1 MNARHPSAAGRN
13 RLHAFT
19 LVELLVVI
27 AIIGVLVALLLPAI
41 QSAREAARRMQCT
54 NNIKQIGLAVMNYES
69 ARGELPPASTAH
81 PNEGTNGYSWHM
93 LILPYAEFGNVSADI
108 ERQIEAGTTT
118 SGDRRGGGTTT
129 KVPGPYAIKGIQDLD
144 LPIYTCPSDGEAYD
158 DLMAATVDEQWTSSN
173 YAVVAGSAFARGD
186 EEQFVGS
193 AGTLAGPMNLDG
205 AMFYDSNIELK
216 RISDGLSNTFLA
228 GERWYQV
235 RAWPIG
241 TRREGNSYFMYSS
254 KNIDGSIPPNGE
266 FSAGY
271 YLSHVIYGND
281 PPMPDG
287 GQQILSVN
295 DLYWGSYHPGGLNFG
310 RVDGSVDFVSEDIDP
325 ATYENMASR
334 NGDYRFGNN
343 RR

>member
-1 MNARHPSAAGRN
+1 MYARRPMAAGPTR
-13 RLHAFT
+13 RPAFT

-54 NNIKQIGLAVMNYES
+54 NNLKQIGLAALNYES

-81 PNEGTNGYSWHM
+81 PNPGTNGYSWHM
-93 LILPYAEFGNVSADI
+93 LILPYAEFGNVSDSI
-108 ERQIEAGTTT
+108 EREIEANTTT
-118 SGDRRGGGTTT
+118 SGNRRGGGSTTN
-129 KVPGPYAIKGIQDLD
+129 VPGPYDIPGLADLD
-144 LPIYTCPSDGEAYD
+144 LPIYTCPSDGETFD
-158 DLMAATVDEQWTSSN
+158 DLQAASGNQWLSSN
-173 YAVVAGSAFARGD
+173 YAAVAGSAYARGD
-186 EEQFVGS
+186 QEQYVGS
-193 AGTLAGPMNLDG
+193 AGTLAGPTNLDG

-216 RISDGLSNTFLA
+216 RISDGLSNTYLV
-228 GERWYQV
+228 GERWYQL
-235 RAWPIG
+235 RAWPVGI
-241 TRREGNSYFMYSS
+241 RRAGATSDVYYMYSA

-287 GQQILSVN
+287 GQQILSLN
-295 DLYWGSYHPGGLNFG
+295 DLYWGSYHSGGLNFG

-325 ATYENMASR
+325 AAYEDMASR
-334 NGDYRFGNN
+334 NGDYRFGS
-343 RR
+343 R